1 MSVEIT
7 IDGLNARQ
15 KVLADMIWACDS
27 RAQINTLI
35 RSLPTVQLQ
44 DEAKSIMEMMI
55 LATIEQAYDGLGS
68 LDEAED
74 VLKKIA
80 KKT

>member
-7 IDGLNARQ
+7 IEGLNERQ
-15 KVLADMIWACDS
+15 KVLADMIWACDT

-68 LDEAED
+68 LDEAD
-74 VLKKIA
+74 ALIRKVNR
-80 KKT
+80 